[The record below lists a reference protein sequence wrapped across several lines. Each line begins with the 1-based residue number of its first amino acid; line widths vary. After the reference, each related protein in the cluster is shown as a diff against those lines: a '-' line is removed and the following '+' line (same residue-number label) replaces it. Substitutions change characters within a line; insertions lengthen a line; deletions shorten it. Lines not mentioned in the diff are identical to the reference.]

1 VGALWE
7 PGTNS
12 ICDCHFPPL
21 AYLPKQIMHPN
32 RNLAAKNPV
41 TAPFAVNHFRI
52 IQQDAGS

>member
-1 VGALWE
+1 
-7 PGTNS
+7 
-12 ICDCHFPPL
+12 L